1 MKQIDGGITT
11 VPGIRAAGIHAGIK
25 AADAKDVTL
34 IVTDAPATAAGVFT
48 KNSVTAAPVLICR
61 AHLSDGR
68 AQAVIINSGNANACT
83 GEVGMTNAQRMA
95 AATAEQL
102 GIDANLVL
110 VSSTGVIG
118 QQLPMDKI
126 ESGIQAAA
134 NALSTEGGADA
145 AEAIMTT
152 DTHPKSVAIEI
163 EVDGVSVRIGGI
175 AKGSGMIA
183 PNMATMLSYLTTDA
197 RINAETLQAA
207 LNRVVDDTYNLL
219 TVDTDRSTNDTV
231 LILATGHAE
240 NADILAADGENYEA
254 FCEGLQ
260 FVCTEL
266 VKMLARDGEG
276 ATKLVEV
283 VVKHAKNRDDAE
295 KAARAVAESP
305 LVKTAVFANDAN
317 WGRIMMAIESGSPV
331 PNSIPIR
338 WMSGSLIIDSSR
350 TGWMP
355 VTMKTKPLLYSHRI
369 RCVLPLTSALVTQRL
384 QCGPAIIP
392 TIISESTPI
401 IVHSSL

>member
-1 MKQIDGGITT
+1 MKQIDGGITA
-11 VPGIRAAGIHAGIK
+11 VPGIRAAGVHAGIK
-25 AADAKDVTL
+25 TADAKDVAL
-34 IVTDAPATAAGVFT
+34 IVTDTPATAAGVFT
-48 KNSVTAAPVLICR
+48 KNSVTAAPVLVCR
-61 AHLSDGR
+61 EHLGDGR
-68 AQAVIINSGNANACT
+68 AQAVIVNSGNANACT
-83 GEVGMTNAQRMA
+83 GEVGMANAQRMA

-102 GIDANLVL
+102 GIDVDLVL

-126 ESGIQAAA
+126 ENGIQTAA

-145 AEAIMTT
+145 AAAIMTT
-152 DTHPKSVAIEI
+152 DTHPKSVAVEIEI
-163 EVDGVSVRIGGI
+163 SGAPVRIGGI

-197 RINAETLQAA
+197 KINAEVLQAA
-207 LNRVVDDTYNLL
+207 LNRVVADTYNLL

-231 LILATGHAE
+231 LILATGHAD
-240 NADILAADGENYEA
+240 NAEIAAADGENYEA
-254 FCEGLQ
+254 FCEGLL

-283 VVKHAKNRDDAE
+283 VVKHAKNRSDAE

-317 WGRIMMAIESGSPV
+317 WGRIMMAIGKSGAEFDPYQVDVWLADYQLVKDGMDANYDEDKATALFARDPV
-331 PNSIPIR
+331 RIT
-338 WMSGSLIIDSSR
+338 IDLR
-350 TGWMP
+350 AGDTA
-355 VTMKTKPLLYSHRI
+355 VTMWTCDYSYDYIRI
-369 RCVLPLTSALVTQRL
+369 NADYRT
-384 QCGPAIIP
+384 
-392 TIISESTPI
+392 
-401 IVHSSL
+401 